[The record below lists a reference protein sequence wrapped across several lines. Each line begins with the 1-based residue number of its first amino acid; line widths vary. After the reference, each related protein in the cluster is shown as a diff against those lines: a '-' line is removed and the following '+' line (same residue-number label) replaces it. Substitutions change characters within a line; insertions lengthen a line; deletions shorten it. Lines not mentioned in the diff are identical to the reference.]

1 MTTNFKLPDLIAYAP
16 WEFALNPNMESVGA
30 ESLKWRQSCGIL
42 TTEHLAKRLEDSRP
56 EYFAAFSFPYVDARR
71 LRTFCDFSTLGLA
84 MDDRVDEGDLQEDD
98 VGASSFFNTILGAL
112 KKPENAP
119 EDPIPRL
126 FAECV
131 SRFFRLLSRPSDS

>member
-1 MTTNFKLPDLIAYAP
+1 MTINFKLPDLIAYAP
-16 WEFALNPNMESVGA
+16 WEFALNPNMESVGV

-56 EYFAAFSFPYVDARR
+56 EYFAAFSFPYVDAHR
-71 LRTFCDFSTLGLA
+71 LRTFCDLSTLGLA
-84 MDDRVDEGDLQEDD
+84 MDDRVDEGDLQEDH
-98 VGASSFFNTILGAL
+98 VGAGSFFDAILGAL
-112 KKPENAP
+112 KKSKSAS

-131 SRFFRLLSRPSDS
+131 SHFFRLLTHSSDS